1 MITMIIAALIMFGF
15 LSFFKLPVDMFP
27 DVNFPFVSIKTIYIG
42 AGPEEVEKQ
51 ITNVIEE
58 QIATISGIENIQSF
72 SMQNVSMVWI
82 KFALDKDPDVA
93 NQEVKDKVSAIVAEL
108 PGDAEQPAVEKFEIG
123 SEPVV
128 QVVLSGDKDLVSG
141 LDLYD
146 YADNRLKD
154 KFAQVAGV
162 ARVEISGGKER
173 EIRVES
179 DSRTLFENNLSI
191 SMMGDFIAANNA
203 EISAGYFKNENRE
216 TTIKTDAEFQNLD
229 ELKNLEIPAGMTT
242 KKIKDLA
249 DVKDSYKDVRLKSVY
264 FDNIKKFRNDNVL
277 TFSLLKA
284 SDANTVALAEE
295 VIGMIPEIS
304 KSLPAGMK
312 LNVLY
317 DNSIFIKASV
327 EDTIENLILGV
338 LLTGL
343 VLFLFLTDLRSTLIV
358 AISMPTSIISTFI
371 VLDAMGFSLNMLS
384 LMGLSTAVGVLV
396 SNSIVVLENI
406 FRFRKMGRKKKDAAR
421 EGTAEVTTA
430 VIAST
435 ATNLVVFLPIA
446 SMTSLA
452 GQFFVEFAL
461 TVVFSTVFS
470 LLMSFTLTPMLASI
484 ILPLEEKKGWFGRF
498 MDSRFNWFEEKYTHL
513 LKFVLGNKK
522 RPLFF
527 LFLMI
532 VSLIGLFMY
541 MGATGTPGMEFMPAF
556 DSGDIVVRAE
566 MPLGATLE
574 KTASTIKR
582 IEDIV
587 LENELVEQVLTTL
600 GDDKGTH
607 KAKIAVR
614 LRDAK
619 YRNITAAEVN
629 QEFIEKLSE
638 VTDAKINCKP
648 NRDDQEQI
656 QYFLI
661 GPDKD
666 QLESY
671 IPELNAKMR
680 NVKGLINYD
689 TSFRIG
695 KPEIT
700 LIPDRKLL
708 SDLGLTAYD
717 LSMTVRN
724 ALEGVV
730 PSVYRDRGEE
740 YDIRVCL
747 KDSAVDSPEE
757 LAALPVVTANGTY
770 KVSQLAEVKYTEG
783 TTEIQHM
790 DKLPTVEVKGS
801 AAAGITIDKIT
812 TQIED
817 IFESMNFPNEITHKL
832 GGDAEMMEET
842 KMDMGMAFMI
852 AIILTYMLLAS
863 ILESFFQPLLIL
875 STLPMATIGV
885 FLLMILTGTS
895 MNMFSMMAIIMLIG
909 LVVNDAILIL
919 DYTKMLQDKNGMSV
933 KEALIVACPTKMRAV
948 LMTTSAIVLG
958 MLPMALGF
966 GSAGKE
972 MRIPMAMVQIGG
984 MITSTLLT
992 LLLIPSL
999 YYVFTKTKSR
1009 SDK

>member
-1 MITMIIAALIMFGF
+1 MFLSNIAIKKPVMITMIIAALIMFGF
-15 LSFFKLPVDMFP
+15 LSFFKLPVEMFP
-27 DVNFPFVSIKTIYIG
+27 DVKFPFVSIKTIYPG
-42 AGPEEVEKQ
+42 AGPQEVEKQ
-51 ITNVIEE
+51 ITNLIED

-72 SMQNVSMVWI
+72 SMQNISMIWI
-82 KFALDKDPDVA
+82 KFSLDKDPDIA

-108 PGDAEQPAVEKFEIG
+108 PGDAEQPAVEKFDLG
-123 SEPVV
+123 AQPVV
-128 QVVLSGDKDLVSG
+128 EVVLSGDKDQVSA
-141 LDLYD
+141 LDLFD

-154 KFAQVAGV
+154 KFAQVEGV
-162 ARVEISGGKER
+162 ARVELSGGKER

-179 DSRTLFENNLSI
+179 NTRILYENNLSL
-191 SMMGDFIAANNA
+191 SMLGDFIAANNN
-203 EISAGYFKNENRE
+203 ELSAGYFQNEKRE
-216 TTIKTDAEFQNLD
+216 VSLTTDSEFESLD
-229 ELKNLEIPAGMTT
+229 ELKNLEVPIGHTT
-242 KKIKDLA
+242 KKISDIA
-249 DVKDSYKDVRLKSVY
+249 NVKDSNKDVRLKSIY

-277 TFSLLKA
+277 TFSLLKT
-284 SDANTVALAEE
+284 SDANTVTLAEE
-295 VIGMIPEIS
+295 VVKMLPEIS
-304 KSLPAGMK
+304 KSLPDGME
-312 LNVLY
+312 LELLY
-317 DNSIFIKASV
+317 DNSIFTKASV
-327 EDTIENLILGV
+327 KDTIDNLVLGV

-343 VLFLFLTDLRSTLIV
+343 VLFLFLADLRSTLIV
-358 AISMPTSIISTFI
+358 AVSMPTSIISTFI
-371 VLDAMGFSLNMLS
+371 LIDAMGFSLNMLS

-461 TVVFSTVFS
+461 TVVFSTLFS

-484 ILPLEEKKGWFGRF
+484 ILPLEDKKGWFGRF
-498 MDSRFNWFEEKYTHL
+498 MDARFNWFENQYSRL
-513 LKFVLGNKK
+513 LKYFLTNKR
-522 RPLFF
+522 RPLVF
-527 LFLMI
+527 LFIM
-532 VSLIGLFMY
+532 VGLLFTIWKIAFS
-541 MGATGTPGMEFMPAF
+541 GILGFEFLPAF
-556 DSGDIVVRAE
+556 DSGDVVVQAE
-566 MPLGATLE
+566 MPLGSTLDETAATA
-574 KTASTIKR
+574 KK

-587 LENELVEQVLTTL
+587 LESDIVEYVLTTL

-607 KAKIAVR
+607 KAKIA
-614 LRDAK
+614 LKLTDSSERDM
-619 YRNITAAEVN
+619 TAEEYN
-629 QEFIEKLSE
+629 QALIEKLSE
-638 VTDAKINCKP
+638 VTDAKITCKP
-648 NRDDQEQI
+648 NRDDETQI

-661 GPDKD
+661 GPDKE

-671 IPELNAKMR
+671 IPELNEKMR

-700 LIPDRKLL
+700 LIPKRKML

-724 ALEGVV
+724 AVEGVI

-740 YDIRVCL
+740 YDIRVCIE
-747 KDSAVDSPEE
+747 DSAVDTPEE
-757 LAALPVVTANGTY
+757 IASIPIITSLGTY
-770 KVSQLAEVKYTEG
+770 RISQLAELKYTEG

-790 DKLPTVEVKGS
+790 DKLPTVEVKGG
-801 AAAGITIDKIT
+801 AAAGVSLNVVT

-817 IFESMNFPNEITHKL
+817 IFKSMNFPNEITYKL
-832 GGDAEMMEET
+832 GGDAEMMNET
-842 KMDMGMAFMI
+842 MIDMGTAFVI

-863 ILESFFQPLLIL
+863 ILESFFQPMLIL

-885 FLLMILTGTS
+885 LLLMMLTGTS

-919 DYTKMLQDKNGMSV
+919 DYTKMLQEKNGMSV

-948 LMTTSAIVLG
+948 LMTTAAIVLG

-966 GSAGKE
+966 GSAIRK
-972 MRIPMAMVQIGG
+972 
-984 MITSTLLT
+984 
-992 LLLIPSL
+992 
-999 YYVFTKTKSR
+999 
-1009 SDK
+1009 